1 MADPIEAALADLAV
15 KKLVTKGYGVISS
28 VMDLQS
34 ELQDTRTLIEAALLD
49 GDSMSDQ
56 CSRTQQDTLE
66 KLSCLLDRLLDLSD
80 VRASRELQKQV
91 MSGGNF
97 KKEFRCFFSASNQAV
112 ARFKD
117 ARKVDDIKKKLSAI
131 ARNHAMI
138 SSICSKPTQA
148 RSIQSAESSS
158 SNILTNLVIGR
169 DKDRDEIVSMLSE
182 DSLASGTTLSVSS
195 IVWIGGMGKTTLACS
210 GFRQLRILMIAA
222 CGEGELPHNQ
232 SNVAQLYHHFRRAIG
247 GKKFL
252 LVLDNIWDHNND
264 LRDKW
269 LNLRKLLEFG
279 ANGSKVLITT
289 RDQKVAGVLDSTASC
304 MLGDLTEDDSCLLFQ
319 EIAFTQWQ
327 EAGVEAIGLEI
338 AKMCPKV
345 PLVIR
350 SIGGLLAGKRTVQ
363 EWLAFRDEF
372 QLANF
377 ASFGSDV
384 MLKLP
389 NSITRLVNLQ
399 SLYLDDCDHLEKL
412 PRDMSKLVNLRHLKL
427 VGSKKLRRH
436 MPMGLGKL
444 TDLRTLD
451 TFIVGN

>member
-195 IVWIGGMGKTTLACS
+195 IVWIGGMGKTTLAW
-210 GFRQLRILMIAA
+210 ILMIAA

-384 MLKLP
+384 M
-389 NSITRLVNLQ
+389 
-399 SLYLDDCDHLEKL
+399 
-412 PRDMSKLVNLRHLKL
+412 
-427 VGSKKLRRH
+427 
-436 MPMGLGKL
+436 
-444 TDLRTLD
+444 RTLKFSFD
-451 TFIVGN
+451 QLDATQKLCVTYFSLFEKGGCISKDEMIHRWIALGYVKPAYEKTKLGSLQQS